1 MKYLGKYFTTYPWH
15 SVNLVPQVALVMTY
29 NDEDVPTRYG
39 TMLELVLFGQV
50 FHLDLPLKLNRS
62 YSTSLYGPLWSK
74 RRKVWYTAPMDE
86 LK

>member
-1 MKYLGKYFTTYPWH
+1 MKYLGKKFSTYPWH
-15 SVNLVPQVALVMTY
+15 SINIVPHAALVMTY
-29 NDEDVPTRYG
+29 NDEEVPTRYG

-62 YSTSLYGPLWSK
+62 YSTSVLGPFWSK
-74 RRKVWYTAPMDE
+74 RRKMWYTVPMDE